1 MKIMKFS
8 AIFLNKIYS
17 MKLALLIRFQV
28 ILPVA
33 FVGAVNTLV
42 SVYAAHSA
50 GDMYLFLRGWTMG
63 QLGKLG

>member
-1 MKIMKFS
+1 
-8 AIFLNKIYS
+8 

>member
-1 MKIMKFS
+1 MFGS
-8 AIFLNKIYS
+8 
-17 MKLALLIRFQV
+17 IRFWDSFMNIILAGHLWMIIREV

-50 GDMYLFLRGWTMG
+50 GDMYLLLQGSWTTKVTLR
-63 QLGKLG
+63 

>member
-1 MKIMKFS
+1 MLSTFFHALKH
-8 AIFLNKIYS
+8 L
-17 MKLALLIRFQV
+17 LAEILGPDSFKVIPEVLSKNIAT

-50 GDMYLFLRGWTMG
+50 GDMRHGVEPL
-63 QLGKLG
+63 